1 MAIIKAISSKAEIGQ
16 AIDYITK
23 AEKTEDKLISGIDCD
38 PTNAK
43 EVMELTKRLWKKTG
57 GRTYK
62 HYIQSYHADEHISL
76 EQAHQNALELAK
88 DTKAWNGFEIL
99 LATHKDKDHIHTHF
113 IVNSVN
119 LYTGYKLQWSK
130 ADLQDLK
137 DRCNEQSLLQGLH
150 VAEKG
155 KTYEGEERTETVA
168 WSKDT
173 YQLLKKAE
181 KQEVDSYVQ
190 NIALAVLDCMEL
202 AICRTDFIEKL
213 QERGI
218 DVMWSDTRK
227 YITFTDIER
236 LEQGEK
242 KCKIRNNKLEKYYNI
257 SFGKEDLERGFETNA
272 RKQQAELYARQ
283 QLNQS
288 AVAENYGTGASEQG
302 FDEREINAFISKLQ
316 ADERVAE
323 KKRTNSQVERKR
335 REMANE
341 RLDPERERT
350 VESRERKIGT
360 RKQGNPSKYG
370 AGTRKDKPTS
380 FRSR

>member
-1 MAIIKAISSKAEIGQ
+1 MAIIKAISSRAEIGQ

-23 AEKTEDKLISGIDCD
+23 EEKTDKKLISGIDCD

-62 HYIQSYHADEHISL
+62 HYIQSYHANEHITL
-76 EQAHQNALELAK
+76 EQAHRNALELAK
-88 DTKAWNGFEIL
+88 GTKAWEGFEIL

-137 DRCNEQSLLQGLH
+137 NRCNEQSIEQGLH
-150 VAEKG
+150 VSEKG
-155 KTYEGEERTETVA
+155 KTFEGEERTETVA
-168 WSKDT
+168 WNKDT

-181 KQEVDSYVQ
+181 KQEADSYLQ

-202 AICRTDFIEKL
+202 AINRTDFIEKL
-213 QERGI
+213 RERGI

-227 YITFTDIER
+227 YITFTDMDR
-236 LEQGEK
+236 LDRGEK
-242 KCKIRNNKLEKYYNI
+242 KCRVRNNRLEKYYNI
-257 SFGKEDLERGFETNA
+257 PFGKEDLERGFERNTRELQTEQFA
-272 RKQQAELYARQ
+272 REQIRTDTTAVTKDFRIGRADIGAFLD
-283 QLNQS
+283 QLNS
-288 AVAENYGTGASEQG
+288 
-302 FDEREINAFISKLQ
+302 
-316 ADERVAE
+316 DERVAE
-323 KKRTNSQVERKR
+323 EKRADSQAERDR
-335 REMANE
+335 REMAYE

>member
-16 AIDYITK
+16 AIEYITRE
-23 AEKTEDKLISGIDCD
+23 EKTEEKLISGIDCD

-43 EVMELTKRLWKKTG
+43 EVMEMTKRLWKKTG

-168 WSKDT
+168 WNKDT
-173 YQLLKKAE
+173 YHQLKKAE

-190 NIALAVLDCMEL
+190 TIALAVLDCLEI
-202 AICRTDFIEKL
+202 ATSREEFIEKMY
-213 QERGI
+213 ERGI
-218 DVMWSDTRK
+218 DVTWTDNRK

-236 LEQGEK
+236 LNRGEK

-257 SFGKEDLERGFETNA
+257 PFGKEDLEHEFERNTRELQTEQFA
-272 RKQQAELYARQ
+272 REQIRTDTTAVTKDFRFGREDIGAFLD
-283 QLNQS
+283 QLNS
-288 AVAENYGTGASEQG
+288 
-302 FDEREINAFISKLQ
+302 
-316 ADERVAE
+316 DERVAE
-323 KKRTNSQVERKR
+323 EKRADSQAERER
-335 REMANE
+335 REMAYE

-350 VESRERKIGT
+350 VERREPKVNYRHEPKGFGI
-360 RKQGNPSKYG
+360 R
-370 AGTRKDKPTS
+370 
-380 FRSR
+380 